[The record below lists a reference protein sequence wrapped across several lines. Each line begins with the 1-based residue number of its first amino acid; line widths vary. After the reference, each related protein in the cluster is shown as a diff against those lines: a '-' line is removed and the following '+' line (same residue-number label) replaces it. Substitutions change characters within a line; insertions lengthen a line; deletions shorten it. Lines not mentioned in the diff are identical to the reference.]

1 METLEDLLKYRENH
15 FTIYA
20 VDNDYANNFGK
31 SFFNSY
37 KDTENYIDTS
47 NKLSRIIKK
56 INQYIFQNTD
66 STADYINQVF
76 KDKDNRIGAII
87 KLAVPLIHVV
97 SAEFHQA
104 QKNTL
109 PDPAIIVEGEITSR
123 KMGHFISKVRE
134 ATFTPKII
142 VVLKSNNL
150 EQSKRLFQK
159 CPNNTHVQFIKNDG
173 SKIDYKVINT
183 GAKSTDEFLESYV
196 EQCFSTCSKSDKR
209 VIFDKKT
216 EDNDIV
222 KKYMYDLLI
231 IRSDLIYD
239 RKDKVRKSINDL
251 HKKINEEIPKNM
263 EERQIIL
270 LLKCIIN
277 IYKIY
282 CNDFGGSEILE
293 AFTIA
298 KEINI
303 ELINAFVWRYAGF
316 NPTLNTESKNE
327 LLHQSVSIFEHNHIL
342 DQAVYC
348 SNNLLFSQFYN
359 NSINITDFNRLNE
372 KAINDVPGLVGMS
385 YVYNNVGVANLYYG
399 NPEEAIQ
406 KFKIGQSYAKER
418 PFQLYGLKTNELI
431 ASSFLGIKSD
441 EEELLKTVKCMD
453 QALGTHDTVFLTA
466 NYMANIIAIAA
477 NDNVSLAN
485 KVIEDFSL
493 NALFDKA
500 LNPNMFGFQSLYH
513 QLNMIKEK
521 YPRVRLKIRK
531 MNVAAL
537 LNNQRTAYM
546 KKNLQHPTIYN
557 TWL

>member
-1 METLEDLLKYRENH
+1 METLENLLKYRENH

-20 VDNDYANNFGK
+20 VDNDYANNVGK

-37 KDTENYIDTS
+37 KNTETYIDTS
-47 NKLSRIIKK
+47 NKLSRIIKQ

-109 PDPAIIVEGEITSR
+109 PDPSILVEGEITSR
-123 KMGHFISKVRE
+123 KMGHFVSKVRE
-134 ATFTPKII
+134 ATFSPKVI
-142 VVLKSNNL
+142 VVLKGNDL
-150 EQSKRLFQK
+150 EQSKKLFQK
-159 CPNNTHVQFIKNDG
+159 CPNNTHIKFIKNDG
-173 SKIDYKVINT
+173 STIDYKVINI
-183 GAKSTDEFLESYV
+183 GAKNTDEFLESYV
-196 EQCFSTCSKSDKR
+196 EQCFSTCSKSDKQ

-239 RKDKVRKSINDL
+239 RKDKVRKDINDL
-251 HKKINEEIPKNM
+251 QRRITTEVPKNS

-277 IYKIY
+277 IYKVY
-282 CNDFGGSEILE
+282 CNDFGGNEVLE
-293 AFTIA
+293 AFKIA
-298 KEINI
+298 EEMNI

-316 NPTLNTESKNE
+316 NPTINTNSKHE
-327 LLHQSVSIFEHNHIL
+327 LLRKSVSIFEKNHIL

-348 SNNLLFSQFYN
+348 SNNSLFSQFYN
-359 NSINITDFNRLNE
+359 DSINIMDFNRLNE

-385 YVYNNVGVANLYYG
+385 YIFNNVGVANLYNG
-399 NPEEAIQ
+399 NPEEAIE
-406 KFKIGQSYAKER
+406 KFRRGQTYAKER
-418 PFQLYGLKTNELI
+418 PFQFYGLKTNELV
-431 ASSFLGIKSD
+431 ASSFLGKKTD

-477 NDNVSLAN
+477 KDNINLAN

-493 NALFDKA
+493 NILFDKA

-513 QLNMIKEK
+513 QLKIIKEK
-521 YPRVRLKIRK
+521 YPSIRLKTQR
-531 MNVAAL
+531 MNVVAL
-537 LNNQRTAYM
+537 ANNQRTAYL